1 MLDKKISNNSTNIS
15 LYFMAMIIPKGVSFV
30 LLPILSRYM
39 TAGDFGIVN
48 YCHNVSTIY
57 AGLAAFG
64 LNVYYLRFYQK
75 HSDEIDSFSGSL
87 FFAMLIWNIF
97 LFFIFGGAFS
107 VFFRKLN
114 VGFSFWPYMFYQ
126 LLAQFL
132 YNVEIIPSRAL
143 RMQKRVPLYMISSIL
158 SSISIAVFSVFFV
171 VFLQKGAAG
180 RLISEILAALI
191 VAVFLFFSVRKNLK
205 FTIKI
210 DFIKEGLKFSLPLL
224 PGELFVKLIN
234 VSGTVIIERF
244 VQLSALGIYSIA
256 QYFSTI
262 IEMILNSIS
271 LAIEPDLMVVADDID
286 YFTRYLSYKRLY
298 MMIAFSLAI
307 LVGVFAEEFISI
319 LFPPNYIDAWKF
331 IQFLCVACV
340 LLTLNNIFTWF
351 NYAQLKT
358 WVRSVSV
365 ISSSILS
372 ILTIILLAPVVGI
385 YATAISLILARL
397 VTSIISFIFIS
408 KEKSLKMF
416 NDVVCFVVLLG
427 AFFVVYIVN
436 PMPLHIKIFVKIFV
450 CAISLLIFSIFYD
463 LKLTYIYYF
472 FRKKILRK

>member
-114 VGFSFWPYMFYQ
+114 VGFSFWPYMFFQ

-132 YNVEIIPSRAL
+132 YNVEIIPSRTL

-158 SSISIAVFSVFFV
+158 SSASIAVFSVFFV

-180 RLISEILAALI
+180 RLVSEILAALI
-191 VAVFLFFSVRKNLK
+191 VAVFLVFSVRKNLK
-205 FTIKI
+205 ITIKK

-224 PGELFVKLIN
+224 PGELFVKLTN

-244 VQLSALGIYSIA
+244 VQLSALGVFSIA

-271 LAIEPDLMVVADDID
+271 LAIEPELMAVADEVD
-286 YFTRYLSYKRLY
+286 YYTRYLSYKRLY
-298 MMIAFSLAI
+298 MLITFFLAL
-307 LVGVFAEEFISI
+307 LVGVFAEECISI
-319 LFPPNYIDAWKF
+319 FFPPSYIEAWRF
-331 IQFLCVACV
+331 IQLLCVACV
-340 LLTLNNIFTWF
+340 LSTLNNIFSWF

-372 ILTIILLAPVVGI
+372 IVTIILLAPVVGI

-397 VTSIISFIFIS
+397 ITTFISFIFIS
-408 KEKSLKMF
+408 KEKSLNMF
-416 NDVVCFVVLLG
+416 GDAVGFLILGG
-427 AFFVVYIVN
+427 AFFVVYIIC
-436 PMPLHIKIFVKIFV
+436 PMPLHIKIFVKLFV
-450 CAISLLIFSIFYD
+450 CALSLLIFFILYD
-463 LKLTYIYYF
+463 IKLTYLYSF
-472 FRKKILRK
+472 LRKKWIRK